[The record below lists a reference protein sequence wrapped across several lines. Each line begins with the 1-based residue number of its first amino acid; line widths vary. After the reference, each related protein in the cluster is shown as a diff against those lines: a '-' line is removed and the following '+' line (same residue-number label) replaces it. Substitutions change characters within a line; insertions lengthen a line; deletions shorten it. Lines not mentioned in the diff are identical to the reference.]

1 MLTAALLLLL
11 VLLALAVL
19 GGRRGAC
26 GGGGLSALPGPWA
39 LPLVGGLPPMLH
51 PELPLHLLELARR
64 YGPVYRLRFGAKDV
78 VVLNSVDSIRQALTQ
93 KWSDFAGRP
102 SSFVADLI
110 SLGGHDLSLGDFT
123 PGWRLQRK
131 VAHSA
136 LARAQ
141 RLQLDP
147 VLGAQAAALC
157 QVFRSYG
164 GAAVDVAQ
172 DFSLQ
177 TCRTI
182 CAMAFGPMMP
192 DAAATRDIHDC
203 ITELVALW
211 GRGAVRALDALPLL
225 RVFPSGALRRLLRQV
240 RFRDAF
246 VRAQIQRHQESLR
259 PECARDM
266 VDHML
271 QLLEER
277 RGAGGG
283 GDPTA
288 EGGLTPEHVHMALVD
303 LFIGGTETTAALLT
317 WAVAFLLHHP
327 QVQDGIHA
335 ELQRV
340 LGPER
345 PPSYGDRD
353 RLPLLS
359 ATISETLRLR
369 PVAPLAL
376 PHRTTRDTSLLGFTI
391 PKGTTV
397 IPNLFA
403 AHHDKGTWSR
413 PLEFRPERFLEADDP
428 RLAQR
433 NLVPFSCGARAC
445 LGETLARAE
454 IFVFLGHVLR
464 EFRLEP
470 PAPGAL
476 PSLRGLYGT
485 VVRCPPFRVRVLPRG
500 PLPEPPVTP

>member
-246 VRAQIQRHQESLR
+246 VRAQIQRHQ
-259 PECARDM
+259 
-266 VDHML
+266 VG
-271 QLLEER
+271 
-277 RGAGGG
+277 GAGGG
-283 GDPTA
+283 KLGGRDAGAGGGIPGDETVWGA
-288 EGGLTPEHVHMALVD
+288 GG
-303 LFIGGTETTAALLT
+303 
-317 WAVAFLLHHP
+317 
-327 QVQDGIHA
+327 
-335 ELQRV
+335 
-340 LGPER
+340 
-345 PPSYGDRD
+345 S
-353 RLPLLS
+353 
-359 ATISETLRLR
+359 
-369 PVAPLAL
+369 
-376 PHRTTRDTSLLGFTI
+376 
-391 PKGTTV
+391 
-397 IPNLFA
+397 
-403 AHHDKGTWSR
+403 
-413 PLEFRPERFLEADDP
+413 
-428 RLAQR
+428 
-433 NLVPFSCGARAC
+433 
-445 LGETLARAE
+445 
-454 IFVFLGHVLR
+454 
-464 EFRLEP
+464 
-470 PAPGAL
+470 PG
-476 PSLRGLYGT
+476 
-485 VVRCPPFRVRVLPRG
+485 
-500 PLPEPPVTP
+500 

>member
-1 MLTAALLLLL
+1 
-11 VLLALAVL
+11 
-19 GGRRGAC
+19 
-26 GGGGLSALPGPWA
+26 
-39 LPLVGGLPPMLH
+39 MLH

-203 ITELVALW
+203 ITDLVALW

-240 RFRDAF
+240 QFRDAF
-246 VRAQIQRHQESLR
+246 VRAQIQRHQ
-259 PECARDM
+259 
-266 VDHML
+266 
-271 QLLEER
+271 
-277 RGAGGG
+277 
-283 GDPTA
+283 
-288 EGGLTPEHVHMALVD
+288 GGLTPEHVHMALVD

-376 PHRTTRDTSLLGFTI
+376 PHRTTRDTSLLGFSI

-403 AHHDKGTWSR
+403 AHHDKGTWSH
-413 PLEFRPERFLEADDP
+413 PLEFRPERFLEADNP

-433 NLVPFSCGARAC
+433 NLLPFSCGARAC

-500 PLPEPPVTP
+500 PLPEPPEPPVTP

>member
-1 MLTAALLLLL
+1 
-11 VLLALAVL
+11 
-19 GGRRGAC
+19 
-26 GGGGLSALPGPWA
+26 
-39 LPLVGGLPPMLH
+39 
-51 PELPLHLLELARR
+51 
-64 YGPVYRLRFGAKDV
+64 
-78 VVLNSVDSIRQALTQ
+78 
-93 KWSDFAGRP
+93 
-102 SSFVADLI
+102 
-110 SLGGHDLSLGDFT
+110 
-123 PGWRLQRK
+123 
-131 VAHSA
+131 
-136 LARAQ
+136 
-141 RLQLDP
+141 
-147 VLGAQAAALC
+147 
-157 QVFRSYG
+157 
-164 GAAVDVAQ
+164 
-172 DFSLQ
+172 
-177 TCRTI
+177 
-182 CAMAFGPMMP
+182 MMP
-192 DAAATRDIHDC
+192 DAAATRDIQAC
-203 ITELVALW
+203 ITELVELW

-225 RVFPSGALRRLLRQV
+225 RVFPSGALRRLLQQV

-271 QLLEER
+271 QLLGER
-277 RGAGGG
+277 RGAGG
-283 GDPTA
+283 DPAA

-376 PHRTTRDTSLLGFTI
+376 PHSTTRDTSLSGFAI

-403 AHHDKGTWSR
+403 AHHDAGTWCR
-413 PLEFRPERFLEADDP
+413 PLEFRPERFLEADEP

-433 NLVPFSCGARAC
+433 NLLPFSCGARAC

-464 EFRLEP
+464 QFRLEP
-470 PAPGAL
+470 PVPGAL
-476 PSLRGLYGT
+476 PALRGVFGT
-485 VVRCPPFRVRVLPRG
+485 VVRCPPFRVRFLPRG
-500 PLPEPPVTP
+500 PPETP

>member
-1 MLTAALLLLL
+1 MLTAALLLVL

-19 GGRRGAC
+19 GGGRGARR
-26 GGGGLSALPGPWA
+26 GGGLSALPGPWA
-39 LPLVGGLPPMLH
+39 LPLVGGLPHMLH

-64 YGPVYRLRFGAKDV
+64 YGPVYRLRFGPKDV
-78 VVLNSVDSIRQALTQ
+78 VVLNSVESIRQALTQ

-102 SSFVADLI
+102 PSFVADLI

-123 PGWRLQRK
+123 PSWRLQRK
-131 VAHSA
+131 AAHSA

-157 QVFRSYG
+157 Q
-164 GAAVDVAQ
+164 
-172 DFSLQ
+172 
-177 TCRTI
+177 
-182 CAMAFGPMMP
+182 
-192 DAAATRDIHDC
+192 
-203 ITELVALW
+203 
-211 GRGAVRALDALPLL
+211 
-225 RVFPSGALRRLLRQV
+225 
-240 RFRDAF
+240 
-246 VRAQIQRHQESLR
+246 
-259 PECARDM
+259 
-266 VDHML
+266 
-271 QLLEER
+271 
-277 RGAGGG
+277 
-283 GDPTA
+283 
-288 EGGLTPEHVHMALVD
+288 HVHMALVD

-335 ELQRV
+335 ELHRV

-376 PHRTTRDTSLLGFTI
+376 PHSTTRDTSLLGFTI

-403 AHHDKGTWSR
+403 AHHDEGTWSR

-433 NLVPFSCGARAC
+433 NLLPFSCGARAC

-476 PSLRGLYGT
+476 PALRGVYGT
-485 VVRCPPFRVRVLPRG
+485 VMRCPPFRVRFLPWGPPIVPLSPPPPREATRTLGRQSHARRRLVLGCRERPGRYELSPPAG
-500 PLPEPPVTP
+500 EKPAELNPGWREEGSDSACGSPVTSSAPGAIPG

>member
-1 MLTAALLLLL
+1 
-11 VLLALAVL
+11 
-19 GGRRGAC
+19 
-26 GGGGLSALPGPWA
+26 
-39 LPLVGGLPPMLH
+39 MLH

-93 KWSDFAGRP
+93 KWFDFAGRP

-147 VLGAQAAALC
+147 VLGVQAAALC

-164 GAAVDVAQ
+164 GAAVDVAE

-192 DAAATRDIHDC
+192 DAAAIQDIHDC

-225 RVFPSGALRRLLRQV
+225 RVFPSGALRRLLLQV

-277 RGAGGG
+277 RGAGAGAG

-327 QVQDGIHA
+327 QP
-335 ELQRV
+335 
-340 LGPER
+340 LGLHHPQGHHRDPQPLRR
-345 PPSYGDRD
+345 PPR
-353 RLPLLS
+353 R
-359 ATISETLRLR
+359 
-369 PVAPLAL
+369 
-376 PHRTTRDTSLLGFTI
+376 
-391 PKGTTV
+391 
-397 IPNLFA
+397 
-403 AHHDKGTWSR
+403 
-413 PLEFRPERFLEADDP
+413 
-428 RLAQR
+428 
-433 NLVPFSCGARAC
+433 
-445 LGETLARAE
+445 
-454 IFVFLGHVLR
+454 GH
-464 EFRLEP
+464 LEP
-470 PAPGAL
+470 PPGVQARAVSGGGRPPAGPAQPAALQLWGSGLPGGDAGPGRDLRLPRARPARVPAGATCSRRPPVPAGPVRHRGALPTLPRPCPVPGAPPRAPRTPSDSIAPPGAL
-476 PSLRGLYGT
+476 PGP
-485 VVRCPPFRVRVLPRG
+485 CPALGARPRAPSEPIAPIAALNPPATPG
-500 PLPEPPVTP
+500 APAEPPVTPCTSKQRPVPPYPSFPRGSAVSHTAPV

>member
-1 MLTAALLLLL
+1 
-11 VLLALAVL
+11 
-19 GGRRGAC
+19 
-26 GGGGLSALPGPWA
+26 
-39 LPLVGGLPPMLH
+39 
-51 PELPLHLLELARR
+51 
-64 YGPVYRLRFGAKDV
+64 
-78 VVLNSVDSIRQALTQ
+78 
-93 KWSDFAGRP
+93 
-102 SSFVADLI
+102 
-110 SLGGHDLSLGDFT
+110 
-123 PGWRLQRK
+123 
-131 VAHSA
+131 
-136 LARAQ
+136 
-141 RLQLDP
+141 
-147 VLGAQAAALC
+147 
-157 QVFRSYG
+157 
-164 GAAVDVAQ
+164 
-172 DFSLQ
+172 
-177 TCRTI
+177 
-182 CAMAFGPMMP
+182 
-192 DAAATRDIHDC
+192 
-203 ITELVALW
+203 
-211 GRGAVRALDALPLL
+211 
-225 RVFPSGALRRLLRQV
+225 
-240 RFRDAF
+240 
-246 VRAQIQRHQESLR
+246 
-259 PECARDM
+259 
-266 VDHML
+266 
-271 QLLEER
+271 
-277 RGAGGG
+277 
-283 GDPTA
+283 
-288 EGGLTPEHVHMALVD
+288 
-303 LFIGGTETTAALLT
+303 TAALLT

-345 PPSYGDRD
+345 PPQLWGPD

-376 PHRTTRDTSLLGFTI
+376 PHRTTRDTSLLGFNI

-433 NLVPFSCGARAC
+433 NLLPFSCGARAC

-485 VVRCPPFRVRVLPRG
+485 VVRCPPFRVRVLPG
-500 PLPEPPVTP
+500 DPSPSPPSPQ